1 MRKEDKYLMKKYQVL
16 IIDDEIRIALLIK
29 KLIHWNE
36 IGLECMDVVDN
47 GEIALKKIWEGK
59 YPDIVITDI
68 RMPKID
74 GLEFISMT
82 QNIGCDIKF
91 IVISGYKEFEYA
103 HRAMQYGVENYLL
116 KPVNEKELNKDLKK
130 IVDELNI
137 QWKAEKEQK
146 VLQEVVTE
154 SRHII
159 KREFLKNIIETD
171 ISTEPAD
178 STVSLQG
185 EIYRGIDIKLDYI
198 DYSQKDDKQD
208 ILMVTKIEEIV
219 EQILE
224 NVVEEVLICKKE
236 NLHIYCLFNYD
247 VSNRKK
253 IKECINRILSD
264 IQEQLLGFE
273 QYEVTIGV
281 GTERSEF
288 GEIRFSIKEA
298 NRAIGNRI
306 KEGVGRLIYS
316 ESIESDT
323 QLDREYL
330 SPLEKNNIKKCLESY
345 SVEMLEMLINTMYR
359 EYLTDEKKDFSEC
372 YLKAKDVVDYFFDQ
386 FDMKQNE
393 IKKIRKDIQE
403 GCQHCYTLGKLKKYL
418 QQNLGDFLKESCESI
433 KEEAAKPIR
442 QARKYIE
449 EHYAEKIVLEDIAKL
464 VNLNPVYFSVLFKKE
479 CGINISTYL
488 MDVRMEKAKEF
499 LQNSNDTIAAIG
511 EKVGYKDTRYFS
523 QTFAKYVGIKPML
536 YRKLHS

>member
-1 MRKEDKYLMKKYQVL
+1 MKKYQVL
-16 IIDDEIRIALLIK
+16 IIDDEIRIGLLIK
-29 KLIHWNE
+29 KLIHWDE
-36 IGLECMDVVDN
+36 IGLEFMDVVDN
-47 GEIALKKIWEGK
+47 GEIAINNIRKGK

-74 GLEFISMT
+74 GLQFISMT
-82 QNIGCDIKF
+82 KDIGCNIKY

-116 KPVNEKELNKDLKK
+116 KPVNENELNKDLKK

-137 QWKAEKEQK
+137 QRKAEEEQK
-146 VLQEVVTE
+146 ALQEVVTE

-159 KREFLKNIIETD
+159 KREFLKNIIEAEV
-171 ISTEPAD
+171 STEPMD
-178 STVSLQG
+178 SVVSLQG
-185 EIYRGIDIKLDYI
+185 EIYRGIDIKLDYT
-198 DYSQKDDKQD
+198 DYSKKDEKQD
-208 ILMVTKIEEIV
+208 MLMVTRIEEIV

-247 VSNRKK
+247 VSKTKK
-253 IKECINRILSD
+253 IKGCINKILSD

-281 GTERSEF
+281 GTEKSEF

-306 KEGVGRLIYS
+306 RQGVGRLIYA
-316 ESIESDT
+316 ESIETDT
-323 QLDREYL
+323 LLDKEYL
-330 SPLEKNNIKKCLESY
+330 THSEKENIKKCLESY
-345 SVEMLEMLINTMYR
+345 SVEILEMLINTMYR
-359 EYLTDEKKDFSEC
+359 DYLTNEEKDFSEC
-372 YLKAKDVVDYFFDQ
+372 YLKAKEIVDYFFDQ
-386 FDMKQNE
+386 FDVKQDE
-393 IKKIRKDIQE
+393 IKAMRKEIQE

-418 QQNLGDFLKESCESI
+418 QQSLGDFLNESCESL
-433 KEEAAKPIR
+433 KEESTKPVR

-488 MDVRMEKAKEF
+488 LDVRMEKAKEF
-499 LQNSNDTIAAIG
+499 LQNSNDTISAIG
-511 EKVGYKDTRYFS
+511 ERVGYKDTRYFS